1 MDVEVDEKGLTLA
14 DGEDRALD
22 VLFDGRRIFS
32 FWSGR
37 DTRAAG
43 IGRRRFL
50 WPSALHRFLDG
61 RTELQLVDHLTGH
74 EEFRAVVRLGSSA
87 EPIRVQD
94 PQGNPLG
101 LDKSMRLTRLF
112 ESRSEE
118 HLAPLLDA
126 VGTALAA
133 LEDAGVRPFLAY
145 GTLLGAVREGH
156 LIGHD
161 SDADLAYVSRHD
173 HPVDVIRESFELQR
187 ALRRQG
193 FPISRYSGLAF
204 KIIVKESDGSPRGL
218 DVFGGFVRDGV
229 LYLMGEVGAPFELSW
244 IEPRSRVTLEGRD
257 FPAPAV
263 PARLLE
269 AMYGPTWQV
278 PDPAYKFETPQS
290 TQRRLTGWFRG
301 TRVGLDSKWS
311 RVRAGT
317 AAAQRTNVSGFARWV
332 RAQEPDAACVVD
344 IGCGDGRDTLWFARQ
359 GVEAW
364 GLDYFPRSFRRAA
377 RRAAAQDMSASFDW
391 MNLCELRSVLVTGA
405 LLARRPGPRVAM
417 ARHVLDASDP
427 TGRDSLL
434 RLARMVTGGAGRL
447 YLQTQSVATPESR
460 ALGVRPIPPA
470 AVEELV
476 VSRGGRVVARHD
488 MDESMDA
495 SGGSG
500 PGDGPGSS
508 TLSRWVIAWNR

>member
-1 MDVEVDEKGLTLA
+1 MDVEVDDKGLTLA
-14 DGEDRALD
+14 DGSDRALD

-37 DTRAAG
+37 DTRSAG
-43 IGRRRFL
+43 IGRRRFA
-50 WPSALHRFLDG
+50 WPPALHRFLDG
-61 RTELQLVDHLTGH
+61 QTELQLVDHLTGA
-74 EEFRAVVRLGSSA
+74 EEFRALVQLGTST
-87 EPIRVQD
+87 EPIQVRD

-133 LEDAGVRPFLAY
+133 LEQAGVRPFLAY

-173 HPVDVIRESFELQR
+173 HPADAMRESFELQR

-204 KIIVKESDGSPRGL
+204 KITVRESDGSPRGL
-218 DVFGGFVRDGV
+218 DVFGGFLREGT
-229 LYLMGEVGAPFELSW
+229 LYLMGEVGAPFQPDW
-244 IEPRSRVTLEGRD
+244 IEPRSRVTLEGRE

-269 AMYGPTWQV
+269 AMYGPTWEV
-278 PDPAYKFETPQS
+278 PDPAYKFETPVS

-301 TRVGLDSKWS
+301 TRVGLDNMWS

-317 AAAQRTNVSGFARWV
+317 AVANRTQVSTFARWV
-332 RAQEPDAACVVD
+332 REREPDAACVID
-344 IGCGDGRDTLWFARQ
+344 IGCGDGRDTTWMARQ

-364 GLDYFPRSFRRAA
+364 GVDYFPRSFRQAA
-377 RRAAAQDMSASFDW
+377 RRAAAQDLPCHFDW

-417 ARHVLDASDP
+417 ARHVLDATDA
-427 TGRDSLL
+427 TGRDSLI
-434 RLARMVTGGAGRL
+434 RLARMVTGPSGRL
-447 YLQTQSVATPESR
+447 YLQTQTVATRPSR
-460 ALGVRPIPPA
+460 ALGVRPIAPA
-470 AVEELV
+470 AVEKLV
-476 VSRGGRVVARHD
+476 AARGGRVVERHD
-488 MDESMDA
+488 LTEDTDA
-495 SGGSG
+495 GSATGSG
-500 PGDGPGSS
+500 DDPGPS
-508 TLSRWVIAWNR
+508 TLTRWVIAWNR